1 MSFII
6 EFPTIDTE
14 TLRSIKKSIDAG
26 FKAFSR
32 TYGDNIESLF
42 NPVRFF
48 LIESE
53 SPYVN
58 TVFTPFANTRP
69 SHFVYGIP

>member
-1 MSFII
+1 MSFIT

-53 SPYVN
+53 QFLTN
-58 TVFTPFANTRP
+58 TNNLYKIVLK
-69 SHFVYGIP
+69 